1 VGEATMSRA
10 DCNRK
15 LGITRVPDAAQ
26 DRFALMLG
34 LASVA
39 GVTSRRDADK
49 TQSHKFVY
57 SFANRRLPAG
67 EGVNILRQS

>member
-1 VGEATMSRA
+1 
-10 DCNRK
+10 
-15 LGITRVPDAAQ
+15 
-26 DRFALMLG
+26 MLG

-39 GVTSRRDADK
+39 GVTSRRDADN